1 MRDRLDDARALL
13 PGVRLD
19 EREALGGSERSDVR
33 RVRAEWPG
41 QPETALVVKTFADAG
56 ESWVREAA
64 ALATVPPEAPTAR
77 LIAEGAAPPIV
88 VMSDIGDGPSVAD
101 ALLGDAFDRGAE
113 AVLDW
118 AQAIGTLHRL
128 TLGARAAFRSALAQ
142 RSGDLPVSETSMLA
156 AVDDAARLLERQCLD
171 LDVRMPA
178 GALAAL
184 RDLPRRLNGDHAAAL
199 SPHDACPDN
208 NVRVGEAL
216 TLLDFEGAQ
225 WRHIAWD
232 VAYLIVPWPSCWC
245 SWRMPGDVAGRALER
260 YRLTIENEL
269 PYVRTPE
276 FRHDVASAATGWALI
291 STSWFL
297 PKALGDDPPP
307 SDPARLTPTR
317 RAMILHRLYG
327 AERSEEMP
335 ALAELA
341 GHLRAGL
348 VSRWGE
354 VPLAYAPAFEDGP

>member
-13 PGVRLD
+13 PGVRLHSAD
-19 EREALGGSERSDVR
+19 VLGGSERSDVQ

-41 QPETALVVKTFADAG
+41 QPETALIVKTFVDAG

-64 ALATVPPEAPTAR
+64 ALATAPREAPTAQ
-77 LIAEGAAPPIV
+77 LVAEGSAPPIV
-88 VMSDIGDGPSVAD
+88 VMSDVGIGPSVAD
-101 ALLGDAFDRGAE
+101 ALLARDFDAGAE
-113 AVLDW
+113 AVLSW
-118 AQAIGTLHRL
+118 AQAIATLHRS
-128 TLGARAAFRSALAQ
+128 TLGSREEFRTALAH
-142 RSGDLPVSETSMLA
+142 RAGDLPVSETRMLA
-156 AVDDAARLLERQCLD
+156 AADDAARLLEQGCFD
-171 LDVRMPA
+171 LDVRVPS
-178 GALAAL
+178 GSLAEL

-208 NVRVGEAL
+208 NVRVGDAL
-216 TLLDFEGAQ
+216 TLIDFEGAQ

-232 VAYLIVPWPSCWC
+232 VAYLSVPWPSCWC

-260 YRLTIENEL
+260 YRTTIEDEL

-276 FRHDVASAATGWALI
+276 FRQDVSSAATGWALI

-297 PKALGDDPPP
+297 PKALADDPPAT
-307 SDPARLTPTR
+307 DPAKLTPTR

-327 AERSEEMP
+327 ACRSAELP

-341 GHLRAGL
+341 DRLRARL
-348 VSRWGE
+348 VERWGE
-354 VPLAYAPAFEDGP
+354 VPLGYAPAFDDAP